1 MPINNQDIKK
11 ENEQTSPTG
20 TDNVL
25 VSRNALED
33 MQKRLKKLE
42 GKNNDV
48 IEDEENK
55 TRIARLRVYEDKLVI
70 GFNKKKGVWKNFDPA
85 RREERLIHE
94 IILLD
99 DNGKETSKSVD
110 YLNFLEEASTKEFPI
125 VDIKKTP
132 IIKEKGLIHVRE
144 VVDYKTVQKK
154 DKVMQKVVS
163 SEDTVIIKMPDGSN
177 REIDIDAIN
186 Y

>member
-1 MPINNQDIKK
+1 MPINNQDLKK
-11 ENEQTSPTG
+11 ENGQVGE
-20 TDNVL
+20 DNVL
-25 VSRNALED
+25 VSRNVLED

-42 GKNNDV
+42 GQNNDV

-70 GFNKKKGVWKNFDPA
+70 GFNKKKGVWKNFDPN

-99 DNGKETSKSVD
+99 DNGKETSKAVD
-110 YLNFLEEASTKEFPI
+110 YLVFLEESLVKEFPI
-125 VDIKKTP
+125 VDIKKKP
-132 IIKEKGLIHVRE
+132 IVQEKGLIHVRE